1 MINQIEIRCQNKSVL
16 NPPSMNPPQRHDD
29 AHDSDSEF
37 ALAIDIR

>member
-1 MINQIEIRCQNKSVL
+1 MIIKIEIRCQNKSVL
-16 NPPSMNPPQRHDD
+16 NPHQRHDD